1 MSRPIR
7 AVGGIEHADPGANA
21 RGRALRAQSAK
32 RSSHLAF
39 IISKHVCAI
48 LVLRREKVPIDG
60 VSARGVRYM
69 KVEGRLSM
77 SLAVLVMCSASLA
90 GSYSNAA
97 ELLERAVL
105 PSASFSP
112 GPTSGQFATGANGV
126 VTPFINRQ
134 PVQGFSAVLRGPFKG
149 TYTVMSDNGFGNK
162 ANSPDAL
169 LRVYTVKPNFAA
181 GSVAPVDRFTGEELS
196 DFYPQ
201 SYITLRDPWRRVPF
215 AIVADS
221 ATYPG
226 TALGGG
232 VIAVDPII
240 RRERLLTG
248 GDFDIESIR
257 RAPDGTLWFGDEFG
271 PYLIHTDAHG
281 RVLEAPI
288 PLPNLRKFSSA
299 LGTSEVNPLVQSASN
314 PQRTLAANLPDS
326 GGFEGMALNA
336 SGDKLYALLE
346 KAING
351 DPVRERLIISEFHL
365 RSRQYTGKTFG
376 YLMESPSNA
385 IGDFTAL
392 TDHQFIIIERDGGQG
407 DASDQRFTTPARF
420 KKIFKVDLERLD
432 ANGNL
437 LKEEIVDLMN
447 IYDPRDIAGD
457 GKQNTVFTFPFVTI
471 EDVLVLDN
479 NRLLV
484 INDNNY
490 PGSAGRQFGVS
501 DDNEFIVIHTAPLLS
516 DEECRNAHRDA
527 RGDEDKKGRSERG
540 NDRGCRPAQH

>member
-1 MSRPIR
+1 
-7 AVGGIEHADPGANA
+7 
-21 RGRALRAQSAK
+21 
-32 RSSHLAF
+32 
-39 IISKHVCAI
+39 
-48 LVLRREKVPIDG
+48 
-60 VSARGVRYM
+60 M
-69 KVEGRLSM
+69 KVEERLSM
-77 SLAVLVMCSASLA
+77 SLAVLVICSATLA
-90 GSYSNAA
+90 SSNSNAA

-149 TYTVMSDNGFGNK
+149 TYLVMSDNGFGNK

-169 LRVYTVKPNFAA
+169 LRVYTLKPDLET
-181 GSVAPVDRFTGEELS
+181 GSLTPVNRFTGEELAE
-196 DFYPQ
+196 FAPQ

-215 AIVADS
+215 PIVADA

-226 TALGGG
+226 TPVGGG
-232 VIAVDPII
+232 TIAVDPGI
-240 RRERLLTG
+240 RQERLLTG

-288 PLPNLRKFSSA
+288 PLPNLRNLPST
-299 LGTSEVNPLVQSASN
+299 LGASEVNPLVQSVSN

-336 SGDKLYALLE
+336 SGTKLYALLE

-376 YLMESPSNA
+376 YLMDSPSNA

-392 TDHQFIIIERDGGQG
+392 TDRQFIIIERDGGQG
-407 DASDQRFTTPARF
+407 QASDPRFTTPARF
-420 KKIFKVDLERLD
+420 KKIFKIDLDQLD

-437 LKEEIVDLMN
+437 LKEEVADLMN

-457 GKQNTVFTFPFVTI
+457 GKQNNVFTFPFVTI

-490 PGSAGRQFGVS
+490 PGSAGREFGVS
-501 DDNEFIVIHTAPLLS
+501 DNNEFIVIHTAPLLS
-516 DEECRNAHRDA
+516 DEECRNA
-527 RGDEDKKGRSERG
+527 RGDGRGNFDNDGRG
-540 NDRGCRPAQH
+540 NDHDNDRGCRPAKD